1 MDRNLSVLCVSV
13 LALVLQ
19 QVYSQDYCMR
29 TTVND
34 LGRSDM
40 LSGDGVLSSILTPTG
55 EASP

>member
-19 QVYSQDYCMR
+19 QVYSQDHCMR
-29 TTVND
+29 ITVDD

-40 LSGDGVLSSILTPTG
+40 LSRDGVLSSILTPTG
-55 EASP
+55 